1 MEDKNYLKEILNKIN
16 GPDRP
21 KLLIGLAAIAA
32 IGLTLLIIISSH
44 ETIARSY
51 STSDRRI

>member
-32 IGLTLLIIISSH
+32 IGKIVKVVLDSLDNNKQS
-44 ETIARSY
+44 
-51 STSDRRI
+51 